1 MPSGTVVSINLPRL
15 LTAFVEESLE
25 SWGGS
30 RLLVAGATVNLVLEE
45 QIRARYLALQ
55 IVA

>member
-1 MPSGTVVSINLPRL
+1 MSINLPRL

-30 RLLVAGATVNLVLEE
+30 RLLLAGETVNLVLEE
-45 QIRARYLALQ
+45 QIRARYRALQ